1 MCGKW
6 CDLGSH
12 SYFCSTCIDEW
23 SATFT
28 AQQEQ
33 KSYAEEQE
41 QKSYAEEQDSPRPLA
56 VAAKRGSPESE
67 DQNKAVPQATL
78 WSPATPSGS
87 ETS

>member
-33 KSYAEEQE
+33 KSYAEEQ
-41 QKSYAEEQDSPRPLA
+41 AEAQDSPRPLA
-56 VAAKRGSPESE
+56 VAAKLGSPESE
-67 DQNKAVPQATL
+67 DQNKAAPQATL
-78 WSPATPSGS
+78 WSPSTPSGS

>member
-33 KSYAEEQE
+33 KSYAEEQN
-41 QKSYAEEQDSPRPLA
+41 SYAEEQDSPRPLA
-56 VAAKRGSPESE
+56 VAGKLRSPEGE
-67 DQNKAVPQATL
+67 DQNKDVPQATL
-78 WSPATPSGS
+78 WSPPAPPEP